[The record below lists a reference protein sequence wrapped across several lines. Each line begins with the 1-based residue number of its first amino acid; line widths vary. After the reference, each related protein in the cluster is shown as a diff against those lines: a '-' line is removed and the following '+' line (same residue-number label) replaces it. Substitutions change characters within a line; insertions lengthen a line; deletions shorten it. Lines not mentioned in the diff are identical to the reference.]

1 MRALTVLLVLAFL
14 FLLIRTGTG
23 IRLDLDNL
31 NPVLIGYG
39 ALFTAGIVMAEVLR
53 PLMVRLLPVA
63 RFVVVITLAGLVWLG
78 IDQLGKSGHF
88 PDAFLNPSA
97 ISTTQDA
104 NVEQMEISPAWDGI
118 YRVVV
123 EVNNQALPM
132 VVDLATPFV
141 LLQYNDAARLGL
153 KPQTLV
159 FKDRI
164 PLGDRK
170 VQAAK
175 LEIASVQLD
184 GIAVQNVAAA
194 VAAPGILETN
204 ILGLSF
210 LTSLDD
216 VALEDGTLVLKKYRD

>member
-23 IRLDLDNL
+23 IRLDPDNL

-104 NVEQMEISPAWDGI
+104 NVEQVEISPAWDGI

-153 KPQTLV
+153 MPQTLV

-216 VALEDGTLVLKKYRD
+216 VALADGTLVLKKYRD

>member
-1 MRALTVLLVLAFL
+1 M
-14 FLLIRTGTG
+14 
-23 IRLDLDNL
+23 
-31 NPVLIGYG
+31 
-39 ALFTAGIVMAEVLR
+39 
-53 PLMVRLLPVA
+53 
-63 RFVVVITLAGLVWLG
+63 
-78 IDQLGKSGHF
+78 
-88 PDAFLNPSA
+88 
-97 ISTTQDA
+97 
-104 NVEQMEISPAWDGI
+104 
-118 YRVVV
+118 VV